1 MNDLTLHIVS
11 KFYFFYTVLRSN
23 LSLPLAQID
32 RLLLIIS
39 KYFCILLLWVKA
51 LFDRTIGINKLVHI
65 FFLGMI
71 ILFSS
76 SFLSPIKK
84 NHSFIS
90 HNSFYKDGVSVIHET
105 ADISFSGYYLNDNL
119 PSLSNKGSNFY
130 NNFLGFYEDRIY
142 YSSTS
147 GPNMDKNLLFSTP
160 MEILIN
166 TLATGASGL
175 VISLPLRGRANVSI
189 DWGDGSNDTIAVD
202 NLLTNVEHTYAS
214 HGEYIIKIN
223 GVLDQFGAGSS
234 GYPNSN
240 KIIEIISFGNLG
252 ITRLSGAFHSASN
265 LGKVPNII
273 PAGIIDMSWMFYGA
287 RIFNSEIGAWNVRDV
302 TDMSYMFSEAS
313 LFNQDIKNWNVEKV
327 TNMERMFKNAS
338 SFNQSLGAWRVT
350 SVLNMTEFLNGAG
363 LNLANYNNTLI
374 GWSILPLQSNILF
387 DGGNSQYSLGLS
399 AGARQKILDD
409 FSWKITD
416 AGPIP
421 PDRVIFD
428 ISSTVVLNESFPVLA
443 SFFLND
449 VPYEF
454 NYPVSIKKS
463 SGIGGISGVL
473 TVNASAGKA
482 FFESLA
488 INQLGDHTLELEVSY
503 PNDNTEKRKS
513 FGVSSNILVTSS
525 YLGGAGRGDYA
536 MLSKLLTL
544 AGDLVYLW
552 NGGVVGDERNWF
564 NAGNWNLNSVPASD
578 SFVQVPIRPAFP
590 ILLGLPPENSI
601 VRTGTTTLEEG
612 TSLTINGGANLTI
625 NEASNFITIGS
636 TSKIVLEPNSN
647 YLNLSTSAPN
657 LEIKQQLIGSKG
669 WRMLGSPLK
678 SKTYNELLLGLVPQ
692 GIGGT
697 TSPFSSLQPN
707 VLWFDEMDGGSS
719 LQGWRRPS
727 HINNSVKLGRGHF
740 VYVFNGATIPG
751 SREKYTDL
759 LPVTLKMEGM
769 EHNLLS
775 EGPINFGITYTARA
789 ATFQQ
794 PDPDKEL
801 LIESNPA
808 DAGFNMISNPTA
820 SVIDFYE
827 ESAWTKVN
835 IDNTIYIWDPSL
847 NTGSGA
853 WRTFNGVVGNL
864 DNGRI
869 APFQSFW
876 VHANASNPQ
885 LLLKSNQAKTTLP
898 KNFYSRKN
906 FASNSNEN
914 PENQVLSLKVTS
926 ENLEAEAWISFDKSG
941 FEGHDAKDAY
951 QLESLSDNWLL
962 LYSYGSQKLN
972 TPLQINNLEALDETQ
987 KSIPLMIAAAKSSK
1001 EFEGDYVL
1009 SWNIPD
1015 SWPSNV
1021 TLVLMDHIQDKAID
1035 MRKES
1040 FYQFEFEAPNT
1051 TSYRLNQSDLD
1062 FRQLGQLIFAS
1073 PFASGDP
1080 SARVEQGNLDRR
1092 PFTIRV
1098 GAFAPEQELEYLPD
1112 LPIIYSPYPNP
1123 YSSSFSV
1130 GFYIPYELNVQFKII
1145 NSSGV
1150 TVKDFGLKTFQEGRH
1165 QLSFEDNRNE
1175 LSPGLYIIQMI
1186 TDKIFLTKKIIK
1198 RN

>member
-1 MNDLTLHIVS
+1 MNDSTLHIVS
-11 KFYFFYTVLRSN
+11 KFYSYHVVLRSI
-23 LSLPLAQID
+23 LFM
-32 RLLLIIS
+32 LLCKIKRVNLIIH
-39 KYFCILLLWVKA
+39 KYFFCLLVRVSV
-51 LFDRTIGINKLVHI
+51 LFNRSIGLNKGLCVFLLGAI
-65 FFLGMI
+65 F
-71 ILFSS
+71 LFSS
-76 SFLSPIKK
+76 SFLSPMKADSNLLYNNVFYMNDMSVIYKMLDK
-84 NHSFIS
+84 CSSCYFPKINS
-90 HNSFYKDGVSVIHET
+90 SFY
-105 ADISFSGYYLNDNL
+105 
-119 PSLSNKGSNFY
+119 SNNKIYFTYNFY
-130 NNFLGFYEDRIY
+130 GTYEDRFDH
-142 YSSTS
+142 SSS
-147 GPNMDKNLLFSTP
+147 SQPNTDKNLFFTAP

-166 TLATGASGL
+166 TLAAGASGL
-175 VISLPLRGRANVSI
+175 EFSLPLRGRVNVSI
-189 DWGDGSNDTIAVD
+189 DWGDGSTDSISAD
-202 NLLTNVEHTYAS
+202 NLLNNVEHIYAS

-223 GVLDQFGAGSS
+223 GILDQFGAGAS

-240 KIIEIISFGNLG
+240 KIIEIISFGDLG
-252 ITRLSGAFHSASN
+252 ITRLTGAFHNASN
-265 LGKVPNII
+265 LKKVPNTI
-273 PAGIIDMSWMFYGA
+273 PTGIIDMSWMFYGA
-287 RIFNSEIGAWNVRDV
+287 RVFNSEIGAWDVRDV
-302 TDMSYMFSEAS
+302 TDMSYMLSEAS
-313 LFNQDIKNWNVEKV
+313 LFNQNIKNWNVEKV

-338 SFNQSLGAWRVT
+338 SFNQSLENWRVT
-350 SVLNMTEFLNGAG
+350 SVLNMTEFLSGVE
-363 LNLANYNNTLI
+363 LSMVNYDNTLI
-374 GWSILPLQSNILF
+374 GWSTLPLLSNILF
-387 DGGNSQYSLGLS
+387 DGGNSQYSLGLPS
-399 AGARQKILDD
+399 NARQKILDD

-421 PDRVIFD
+421 PDSVIFD
-428 ISSTVVLNESFPVLA
+428 ISSTVFLNDSFPALA
-443 SFFLND
+443 SFFLNNS
-449 VPYEF
+449 PYEF
-454 NYPVSIKKS
+454 HYPISIKKG
-463 SGIGGISGVL
+463 SGIGEVSGTL
-473 TVNASAGKA
+473 TSNASAGKV
-482 FFESLA
+482 FFESLF
-488 INQLGDHTLELEVSY
+488 INQLGIHTLELEVLY
-503 PNDNTEKRKS
+503 PNENTEKKKS
-513 FGVSSNILVTSS
+513 FGASSDILVTSG

-552 NGGVVGDERNWF
+552 NGGVADDERNWF
-564 NAGNWNLNSVPASD
+564 NANNWNLKSVPTSD
-578 SFVQVPIRPAFP
+578 SFVQVPIRPFFP
-590 ILLGLPPENSI
+590 VISGSPLENSI

-612 TSLTINGGANLTI
+612 TLLTVNSGANFSI
-625 NEASNFITIGS
+625 RDSSNFITIGS

-647 YLNLSTSAPN
+647 YLNLSTSTPN
-657 LEIKQQLIGSKG
+657 LEIKQQLNGSKG
-669 WRMLGSPLK
+669 WRMLGTPLK
-678 SKTYNELLLGLVPQ
+678 SKTYNQLLLGLVPQ

-697 TSPFSSLQPN
+697 SSPFSSLQPN
-707 VLWFDEMDGGSS
+707 VLWFDETDGGSS

-751 SREKYTDL
+751 SRDKYTDI
-759 LPVTLKMEGM
+759 LPITLKMEGM

-775 EGPINFGITYTARA
+775 EGPINFGITYTPRA

-801 LIESNPA
+801 FIESNPA

-835 IDNTIYIWDPSL
+835 IDNSIYIWDPNL
-847 NTGSGA
+847 NTGGGA

-885 LLLKSNQAKTTLP
+885 LLLNSNQAKTTLQ
-898 KNFYSRKN
+898 KDFYSRIN
-906 FASNSNEN
+906 LETNSNEN
-914 PENQVLSLKVTS
+914 QQNQVLSLKVTS
-926 ENLEAEAWISFDKSG
+926 ENLEAEAWISFDKNG
-941 FEGHDAKDAY
+941 LEGHDSKDAY

-1001 EFEGDYVL
+1001 EFDGDYVL

-1040 FYQFEFEAPNT
+1040 FYQFAFKAPNS
-1051 TSYRLNQSDLD
+1051 TSYRLNQANLD
-1062 FRQLGQLIFAS
+1062 FKQLGQLVFVS
-1073 PFASGDP
+1073 PFATGEP
-1080 SARVEQGNLDRR
+1080 SARIKKGNLDRR

-1098 GAFAPEQELEYLPD
+1098 GAFEPEQNLEYLPD

-1123 YSSSFSV
+1123 YSSSFTV
-1130 GFYIPYELNVQFKII
+1130 DFYIPYELNVQFKII

-1150 TVKDFGLKTFQEGRH
+1150 TVKDFGLKTFPEGTH
-1165 QLSFEDNRNE
+1165 QLDFEDNGNE
-1175 LSPGLYIIQMI
+1175 LSPGLYIIQM
-1186 TDKIFLTKKIIK
+1186 TTEKIFLTKKVIK
-1198 RN
+1198 KN